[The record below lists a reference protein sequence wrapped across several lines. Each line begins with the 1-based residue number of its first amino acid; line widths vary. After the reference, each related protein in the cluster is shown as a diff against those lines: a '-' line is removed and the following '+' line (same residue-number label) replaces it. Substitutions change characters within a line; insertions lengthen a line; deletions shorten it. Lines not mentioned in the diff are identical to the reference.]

1 VVGAQPSQDKAHD
14 DGLAGFATVDDRGRV
29 ALSKAAR
36 QALNL
41 RAGSSLAYVVV
52 DGTIVFIPQDEH
64 LARLSEH
71 AAQILENAGLTVEDL
86 LAELPA
92 VREEI
97 LREDYGDAFV
107 DELARRHAAVRG
119 APGDMQS

>member
-1 VVGAQPSQDKAHD
+1 MVGAQRSQDKAHD

-52 DGTIVFIPQDEH
+52 DGTIVLIPQDEH
-64 LARLSEH
+64 LARVSEQ
-71 AAQILENAGLTVEDL
+71 AAQMLENAGLTVEDL

-97 LREDYGDAFV
+97 LREDYGDEFV

-119 APGDMQS
+119 APGDAQS